1 MGQGT
6 SKNLDAHR
14 AFRQSRDRE
23 EAKAAFLAIVDKGTI
38 GLKPAMAGMPYT

>member
-6 SKNLDAHR
+6 SENLDAHR

-23 EAKAAFLAIVDKGTI
+23 EAKAAFLAIADKGFV
-38 GLKPAMAGMPYT
+38 GLRAAMAGTPYA